1 MPKRRKTSAAD
12 SDAVRIA
19 DAIGRL
25 ANALE
30 KQNLYHRRFLNGLIF
45 GVGTA
50 IGASV
55 IATLIIVTLSRV
67 FSLVGIANFLDPS
80 FGQQVL
86 EEQIE
91 SQTPPS
97 DPL

>member
-1 MPKRRKTSAAD
+1 MPKRRRASD
-12 SDAVRIA
+12 DPDAVRLA

-25 ANALE
+25 ADALE
-30 KQNLYHRRFLNGLIF
+30 KQNLYHRRFLSGLIF

-86 EEQIE
+86 KEQIE